1 MPKATVSLDAIRVE
15 LKTCEGGF
23 VSIKQLPYHEMLV
36 RRDRAA
42 KYSMDQQRDTGRL
55 DIEMVQAVAREWE
68 FAHCIVDHNL
78 EDDQGRLLDFSNAA
92 TLRVLDPRI
101 GEEIEEAIDKLHNRE
116 EELPGF
122 MQPATPLLLVTET
135 EQQDTNEP
143 SAS

>member
-1 MPKATVSLDAIRVE
+1 MPRATVSLEAIRVD
-15 LKTCEGGF
+15 LKTCEGGY
-23 VSIKQLPYHEMLV
+23 VDIKQLPYHEMLV

-55 DIEMVQAVAREWE
+55 DIEMLQAMVREYE

-78 EDDQGRLLDFSNAA
+78 EDDQGRKLDFTNAA
-92 TLRVLDPRI
+92 TLRILDPRV

-122 MQPATPLLLVTET
+122 TQPATSLSLVTEMT
-135 EQQDTNEP
+135 EDTTEP